1 MFQIHGQAATTDLI
15 LALCY
20 SVFSHD
26 ELAVALILFW
36 LLPRIAL
43 SQCPTGFEEVEHWCI
58 LYRPVGDTA
67 SGGNADCATRA
78 EGGKIIDLETE
89 EEFQAILNWLRIGK

>member
-1 MFQIHGQAATTDLI
+1 MMSWLLH
-15 LALCY
+15 
-20 SVFSHD
+20 
-26 ELAVALILFW
+26 LILFW

-58 LYRPVGDTA
+58 LFRPVKDTA

-89 EEFQAILNWLRIGK
+89 EEFQAIMNWLRAGKCLILTTLNYFCLNHGD